1 MEDYATTDDDYY
13 EDYDDDR
20 DSLGGF
26 ELDSGIVEAATR
38 PSTKVITKES
48 LLAEQWEHIDRVM
61 ELLSLK
67 EHQARTLLIYYRW
80 DVNKVIQ
87 LFVEDGKDKLYTEAG
102 VAIVYQEDL
111 VTAQLPSLVD
121 CNICFDEAYAS
132 EVTVMDCG
140 HFFCNNCWT
149 QHFIV
154 RINEGQSRRI
164 RCMESNCNAICD
176 DAKIRN
182 LVAASN
188 PDLAEKFD
196 QFLLESYIED
206 NKRVKW
212 CPSVPHC
219 GNAIQIEDD
228 EPFEVVCA
236 CGKQFCFSCL
246 SEAHSPCSCIMWE
259 HWSKK
264 CQDASE
270 TNNWITVHTKPC
282 PKCRKPVEK
291 NGGCNLVC
299 CLCGQAF
306 CWLCGGATGRDH
318 TYTTIAYHSCGRF
331 KEEYINKAKRAERDL
346 KRYMHY
352 YKRYRAHL
360 DSLKL
365 ESKMEETIKGKILA
379 LEARES
385 ASKDFSW
392 IRNALHILLRSRRIL
407 SATYVFAFFMFG
419 DDLVK
424 DEMTDKEKELKKNL
438 FENQQQQFEGN
449 VEKLSSFLV
458 EKFHQYDEEKVLD
471 LRMRI
476 IAVSVSTDNLCRN
489 MYECIENDLLG
500 CLKGTFHSIA
510 PYKSRGVLRSC

>member
-1 MEDYATTDDDYY
+1 MEDYGSSDD
-13 EDYDDDR
+13 EDYDYDDTDSSISYQLDA
-20 DSLGGF
+20 DSLTA
-26 ELDSGIVEAATR
+26 VTH
-38 PSTKVITKES
+38 PSSKVITKES

-67 EHQARTLLIYYRW
+67 EHQARALLIYHRW
-80 DVNKVIQ
+80 DINQVIQ
-87 LFVEDGKDKLYTEAG
+87 LFVENGKDRLFAEAG
-102 VAIVYQEDL
+102 VATVYQDDF
-111 VTAQLPSLVD
+111 ASSLPSLVE
-121 CNICFDEAYAS
+121 CNICFDEVHAS
-132 EVTVMDCG
+132 NVTFMDCG
-140 HFFCNNCWT
+140 HFFCNSCWT

-154 RINEGQSRRI
+154 RINEGQSRRV
-164 RCMESNCNAICD
+164 RCMESKCNAICD
-176 DAKIRN
+176 DTKIRN
-182 LVAASN
+182 LVAARN

-196 QFLLESYIED
+196 QFLLASYIED

-259 HWSKK
+259 RWSKK

-270 TNNWITVHTKPC
+270 TNNWMTVHTKPC

-299 CLCGQAF
+299 CICGQAF
-306 CWLCGGATGRDH
+306 CWLCGGATGKEH
-318 TYTTIAYHSCGRF
+318 TWTNITYHSCGRF
-331 KEEYINKAKRAERDL
+331 KEEHINKAKRAERDL

-352 YKRYRAHL
+352 YKRYMAHL
-360 DSLKL
+360 DSYKL
-365 ESKMEETIKGKILA
+365 DSQMEGTVKGKILA
-379 LEARES
+379 LEVNET

-392 IRNALHILLRSRRIL
+392 IINALQILLRSRRIL

-424 DEMTDKEKELKKNL
+424 GEMTEKEKELKQNL
-438 FENQQQQFEGN
+438 FEDQQQQFEGN

-458 EKFHQYDEEKVLD
+458 EKFHEYSDEKILD

-476 IAVSVSTDNLCRN
+476 IAVSNSTDNLCRN
-489 MYECIENDLLG
+489 MYDCIENDLLG
-500 CLKGTFHSIA
+500 CLERTFHPIA
-510 PYKSRGVLRSC
+510 PYKSRGVLIRSS